1 VPHCDEETL
10 SLLALGESGPTEV
23 EAHIAQCPHCAG
35 ELAALR
41 LVVSTAR
48 GWDPASSHDQI
59 MDGVSHLDLLTDEAD
74 VVHSVHRVAPPSR
87 VWAEIAAHTG
97 VTSGPR
103 PDEVARHA
111 VGEAIE
117 PVIEASGPSGSSS
130 PASSSPDPAPTPG
143 PPPQPVPTPADPP
156 SRPARGPVPPQRRRS
171 LASRLDGRLLT
182 VAAACLVVGLLGG
195 VIGTRVLTDD
205 TEPRT
210 PVLAATPLAGL
221 PAAPTASGQADVVRT
236 ASGGRTL
243 DLDVRRLGVADG
255 FYEVWLIDP
264 TVTKMVPVGVLSGG
278 QGRFVLPAGVNLADY
293 PLVDVSIEPL
303 DGNPAHSGK
312 SVLRGSL
319 RS

>member
-1 VPHCDEETL
+1 
-10 SLLALGESGPTEV
+10 
-23 EAHIAQCPHCAG
+23 
-35 ELAALR
+35 
-41 LVVSTAR
+41 
-48 GWDPASSHDQI
+48 
-59 MDGVSHLDLLTDEAD
+59 
-74 VVHSVHRVAPPSR
+74 
-87 VWAEIAAHTG
+87 
-97 VTSGPR
+97 
-103 PDEVARHA
+103 
-111 VGEAIE
+111 
-117 PVIEASGPSGSSS
+117 
-130 PASSSPDPAPTPG
+130 
-143 PPPQPVPTPADPP
+143 
-156 SRPARGPVPPQRRRS
+156 
-171 LASRLDGRLLT
+171 LLT